1 MATTFRRGL
10 HCSFDRTNRPAV
22 VQQRLLDIAARE
34 FSLKGLE
41 GASTREIAAAA
52 GTVMSSIT
60 YHYGGKEG
68 LYLAVADHIA
78 EHMGRD
84 MIGDP
89 VLDDLGAP
97 DPDEARRMIHHII
110 DRFIDKMIGD
120 NSAVWSLFIV
130 REQINPT
137 AAFERIWSGM
147 MGRLME
153 RIVALVCIATGR
165 CDAKTARVASIT
177 LLGQV
182 IVLRASRASCLKL
195 LQAADFDATDIRA
208 IKARVATNINATL
221 DTLTA
226 EQEPQ

>member
-1 MATTFRRGL
+1 M
-10 HCSFDRTNRPAV
+10 
-22 VQQRLLDIAARE
+22 VQHRLLDIAVRE

-68 LYLAVADHIA
+68 LYLATAQYIA
-78 EHMGRD
+78 EQMGRGMVGDDFDDAAVEPDAVGARAALHD
-84 MIGDP
+84 MMG
-89 VLDDLGAP
+89 
-97 DPDEARRMIHHII
+97 
-110 DRFIDKMIGD
+110 RFVDKMVD
-120 NSAVWSLFIV
+120 TRSAAWSLFIV
-130 REQINPT
+130 REQVNPT
-137 AAFERIWSGM
+137 EAFEHIWRGM
-147 MGRLME
+147 MGQMME
-153 RIVALVCIATGR
+153 RVVTLVCIASGNR
-165 CDAKTARVASIT
+165 DRKAAQVAAIT

-195 LQAADFDATDIRA
+195 LQATDFDAADITA
-208 IKARVATNINATL
+208 IKARVGANLDAIL

>member
-1 MATTFRRGL
+1 M
-10 HCSFDRTNRPAV
+10 

-34 FSLKGLE
+34 FSLKGLD

-68 LYLAVADHIA
+68 LYLAVADHVA

-89 VLDDLGAP
+89 VLDDVGDPNP
-97 DPDEARRMIHHII
+97 DDARRMIHHIV
-110 DRFIDKMIGD
+110 DRFIDKMVGAH
-120 NSAVWSLFIV
+120 STVWSLFIV

-147 MGRLME
+147 MGRMME
-153 RIVALVCIATGR
+153 WIVALVCIATGR
-165 CDAKTARVASIT
+165 SDAKVARIATIT

-195 LQAADFDATDIRA
+195 LQSADFDAADIRA
-208 IKARVATNINATL
+208 IKARIAINIDATL

-226 EQEPQ
+226 EQEPK

>member
-1 MATTFRRGL
+1 M
-10 HCSFDRTNRPAV
+10 
-22 VQQRLLDIAARE
+22 VQRRLLDIAVRE

-68 LYLAVADHIA
+68 LYLATADYIA
-78 EHMGRD
+78 EQMGRGMVGEAMANQVEEPD
-84 MIGDP
+84 AAGACAA
-89 VLDDLGAP
+89 LHDLF
-97 DPDEARRMIHHII
+97 AR
-110 DRFIDKMIGD
+110 FVDKMID
-120 NSAVWSLFIV
+120 EQSAAWALFIV
-130 REQINPT
+130 REQVNPT
-137 AAFERIWSGM
+137 EAFERIWRGM
-147 MGRLME
+147 MGRMME
-153 RIVALVCIATGR
+153 RVVTLVCIASGR
-165 CDAKTARVASIT
+165 RDRKAAQIATIN

-195 LQAADFDATDIRA
+195 LQTNNFDAADTAA
-208 IKARVATNINATL
+208 IKARIAANLDAIL